1 MKLLSVLALGT
12 IAASSFATDLLWSG
26 DTTGQPTYNRLS
38 SISSLSGV
46 GTAVRY
52 HVTEFNVT
60 VTGNYVM
67 ETLTPGWDTYMFVYS
82 GSFNPATPLV
92 NIQNGDDD
100 HTGAFTVLTS
110 GAGTGLNASRMAL
123 GETTNYS
130 NVAGTMFT
138 AGTSYFAVVTGF
150 GNADFGTFNAGVGG
164 GPGDVLRGSAVPEPA
179 SLAVLGLGALALVRR
194 RRK

>member
-38 SISSLSGV
+38 GLTSLSGV

-67 ETLTPGWDTYMFVYS
+67 EALTSGWDPFIYIYT

-100 HTGAFTVLTS
+100 YAGAFSVITGTATSLT
-110 GAGTGLNASRMAL
+110 ASRMAL
-123 GETTNYS
+123 GETTNFS
-130 NVAGTMFT
+130 NVGGTMFT

-179 SLAVLGLGALALVRR
+179 SFAVLGLGALALVRR

>member
-1 MKLLSVLALGT
+1 MKLITVLALGAVT
-12 IAASSFATDLLWSG
+12 ASSFAADLLWSG
-26 DTTGQPTYNRLS
+26 DTTGEPTYNRLTNLTT
-38 SISSLSGV
+38 LSGV

-67 ETLTPGWDTYMFVYS
+67 EALSSGWDPYIFIYT

-100 HTGAFTVLTS
+100 FGGAFTVISGTATTLT
-110 GAGTGLNASRMAL
+110 ASRMAL

-150 GNADFGTFNAGVGG
+150 GNTDFGTFNAGVGG

-179 SLAVLGLGALALVRR
+179 SLAVLGLGALALLRR